1 MGAYDADRRVHAV
14 PPAMVERA
22 RRLAAGEL
30 VPTTPRYASTVV
42 LLRDRVPEPGATG
55 GVVASGSAGAGV
67 GGGGGA
73 PGSSGADLEVYVL
86 RRRTTMAF
94 APGVYAFP
102 GGSVDARDAD
112 EDLAWSGPEPAEWAE
127 RLGFADVRIARAAVC
142 AAVRETFEES
152 GVVLAGP
159 TPATVVADATGPDW
173 ERDRVALLGREL
185 SFGGLLRRRGLV
197 LRSDLLAAWD
207 HWVTPRVEERRFDT
221 RFFLAALPPGQR
233 TREIADEADR
243 MTWIRPRDALA
254 AVARGE
260 MSMLPPT
267 YHTIAALAAAADV
280 KAALTMA
287 ASRTIQPVMP
297 TVALDEVTGD
307 SDLGSD
313 SVRDPAGDPG
323 GDPVGDPFRDPGGE
337 PGGAT
342 WALPGPGETDY
353 DEGVLR

>member
-1 MGAYDADRRVHAV
+1 MGADDATRRVHAV
-14 PPAMVERA
+14 PPALVERA

-30 VPTTPRYASTVV
+30 VPTTPRHASTVV
-42 LLRDRVPEPGATG
+42 LLRDGAATTG
-55 GVVASGSAGAGV
+55 TTGAGGAVAGASG
-67 GGGGGA
+67 
-73 PGSSGADLEVYVL
+73 PSSLEVYIL

-112 EDLAWSGPEPAEWAE
+112 EEVAWAGPGPAEWAA
-127 RLGFADVRIARAAVC
+127 RLGCADVRLARASVC

-159 TPATVVADATGPDW
+159 TAETVVGDATGPGW
-173 ERDRVALLGREL
+173 ERDRLALLGRDV
-185 SFGGLLRRRGLV
+185 SFGALLRRRGLV
-197 LRSDLLAAWD
+197 VRSDLLAAWD

-221 RFFLAALPPGQR
+221 RFFLAAMPPGQR

-243 MTWIRPRDALA
+243 MTWIRPVDALA

-267 YHTIAALAAAADV
+267 YHTLATLAKAPTV

-287 ASRTIQPVMP
+287 AARVIQPVMP
-297 TVALDEVTGD
+297 TVALDAATGD
-307 SDLGSD
+307 SDLG
-313 SVRDPAGDPG
+313 
-323 GDPVGDPFRDPGGE
+323 
-337 PGGAT
+337 GAR
-342 WALPGPGETDY
+342 WLLPGPGESDY